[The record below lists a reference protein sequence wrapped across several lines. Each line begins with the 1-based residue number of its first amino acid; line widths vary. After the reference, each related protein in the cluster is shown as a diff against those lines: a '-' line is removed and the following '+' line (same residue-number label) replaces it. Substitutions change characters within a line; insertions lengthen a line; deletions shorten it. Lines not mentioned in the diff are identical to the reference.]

1 MNHSSSSLVVKF
13 ASILAAAF
21 VSFLLAER
29 NFYGWILFLALVTA
43 AFSYLIDRTSLAD
56 LGNIKTSLVDGF
68 FAAFL
73 ALALSIAVPEFIAPP
88 ATLVLFGA
96 LVSLTE
102 HLVHLMVKKQSRL

>member
-13 ASILAAAF
+13 VAILAATL

-29 NFYGWILFLALVTA
+29 NFYGWVLFLALITA
-43 AFSYLIDRTSLAD
+43 AFSYLIDRFSLDD

-68 FAAFL
+68 FAALL

-96 LVSLTE
+96 LVTLTE
-102 HLVHLMVKKQSRL
+102 YIVHLMVKKQSRL